1 MTDDTSHEMPIE
13 TEVATE
19 VTTEA
24 VNEAPVEAA
33 TQASI
38 ETPIE
43 TPKPTATVY
52 EMSQFEMPKFEMP
65 KMEMPTMEVPAA
77 FREVAEKSLAQAKD
91 NYEKM
96 KSMAEEA
103 TDTFEDTYNTACKGY
118 AGYGL
123 KVIETARANSDAA
136 FDMMAGLMGVKSY
149 SEAVELTSA
158 YMRKQFET
166 LTVQAKELSEH
177 AQKVATDTAEPIK
190 ASFNNAVKK
199 AA

>member
-1 MTDDTSHEMPIE
+1 MTDTSHEMSIE
-13 TEVATE
+13 TEVVPE

-24 VNEAPVEAA
+24 VTEAPA
-33 TQASI
+33 

-65 KMEMPTMEVPAA
+65 MMEMPKMEVPAA
-77 FREVAEKSLAQAKD
+77 FREFAEKGLSQAKD

-96 KSMAEEA
+96 KSAAEEA
-103 TDTFEDTYNTACKGY
+103 TDMFEDTYNTACKGCTD
-118 AGYGL
+118 YGL
-123 KVIETARANSDAA
+123 KMIETARANSDAA
-136 FDMMAGLMGVKSY
+136 FDLMTGLMGVKSY
-149 SEAVELTSA
+149 SEAVELTSG

-166 LTVQAKELSEH
+166 MTVQAKELSEH
-177 AQKVATDTAEPIK
+177 AQKVATETAEPIK
-190 ASFNNAVKK
+190 ASFNNAIKK

>member
-1 MTDDTSHEMPIE
+1 MTDDTRDEMPVE
-13 TEVATE
+13 TAAAP
-19 VTTEA
+19 EA
-24 VNEAPVEAA
+24 VSEAP
-33 TQASI
+33 T
-38 ETPIE
+38 E

-65 KMEMPTMEVPAA
+65 TMEMPKMEVPAA
-77 FREVAEKSLAQAKD
+77 FREFAEKGLAQAKD

-96 KSMAEEA
+96 KSAAEEA
-103 TDTFEDTYNTACKGY
+103 TDMFEDTYNTACKGCT
-118 AGYGL
+118 GYGL
-123 KVIETARANSDAA
+123 KLIETARANSDAT
-136 FDMMAGLMGVKSY
+136 FDLMTELMGVKSY

-158 YMRKQFET
+158 YMRKQFEAMT
-166 LTVQAKELSEH
+166 AQAKELSEH